1 MKVVNGKLFG
11 IKKTVSQTPNLS
23 VNETIKSPKPS
34 RAAERECAKTMLK
47 VESKKAE
54 AFKIVRHFNLA

>member
-11 IKKTVSQTPNLS
+11 IKKTLSQTSNPRM
-23 VNETIKSPKPS
+23 NETIKSPKPS
-34 RAAERECAKTMLK
+34 RAAERECAQTMLK

-54 AFKIVRHFNLA
+54 AFKMVRHFNLA